1 MHAIAISGGI
11 IAVSLA
17 VIGLYGVT
25 AFQVTSRSREIGIRM
40 ALGAD
45 RPDIVRMVMRQSLI
59 VIAAGVA
66 IGVPLALAA
75 SSGLR
80 ALLYGVSPFNPTPFV
95 IATVVLIG
103 AGIAATLIPS
113 RPASRVDPLIA
124 IRTE

>member
-1 MHAIAISGGI
+1 
-11 IAVSLA
+11 
-17 VIGLYGVT
+17 
-25 AFQVTSRSREIGIRM
+25 
-40 ALGAD
+40 
-45 RPDIVRMVMRQSLI
+45 MVMRQSLI

-75 SSGLR
+75 SSGLQ

-113 RPASRVDPLIA
+113 RTASRVDPLIA